1 VSESG
6 ITVVGVDV
14 GTECI
19 KAIVLKEDGAIV
31 GRTVVPTQGRFQDR
45 VREAMDVA
53 LDEAQVQQSALAG
66 LCATGF
72 GAKCV
77 EGATMTAGET
87 SCHALGAFRHHQKT
101 MCVVDIGG
109 RDPKVIHVDGAG
121 RPTAIHAVR
130 RCAFGIGT
138 FLMFASRHLD
148 VHPAQLQEL
157 AAAVDAPAVVG
168 SYCSVFSGSEI
179 LERLREGVS
188 REEIALGCMH
198 SVAERI
204 TEIGG
209 FENPLRVTGGV
220 AEYFPGVLKAF
231 AEMTG
236 LEVEAIPE
244 PITAGA
250 LGAALKALQAVEKP
264 SPAKEVAE

>member
-1 VSESG
+1 MRESG
-6 ITVVGVDV
+6 TTVAGVDV
-14 GTECI
+14 GTECV
-19 KAIVLKEDGAIV
+19 KAIILQGDGAIV
-31 GRTVVPTQGRFQDR
+31 GRTVVPTSGYFQDR
-45 VREAMDVA
+45 AREALDVA
-53 LDEAQVQQSALAG
+53 LDEAQVQRAELAG

-77 EGATMTAGET
+77 DGATMTAGET
-87 SCHALGAFRHHQKT
+87 TCHALGAFRHFKES

-109 RDPKVIHVDGAG
+109 RDPKVVHVDGSG
-121 RPTAIHAVR
+121 RPTSIYAAR
-130 RCAFGIGT
+130 RCAAGIGT

-148 VHPAQLQEL
+148 VHPTQLQEL
-157 AAAVDAPAVVG
+157 AAAVDAPATVG
-168 SYCSVFSGSEI
+168 SYCSVFAGSEI
-179 LERLREGVS
+179 LERLREGAS

-204 TEIGG
+204 VEIGG
-209 FENPLRVTGGV
+209 FESPLRVTGGV

-250 LGAALKALQAVEKP
+250 LGAAMKALQAAERPGPV
-264 SPAKEVAE
+264 KEVAE